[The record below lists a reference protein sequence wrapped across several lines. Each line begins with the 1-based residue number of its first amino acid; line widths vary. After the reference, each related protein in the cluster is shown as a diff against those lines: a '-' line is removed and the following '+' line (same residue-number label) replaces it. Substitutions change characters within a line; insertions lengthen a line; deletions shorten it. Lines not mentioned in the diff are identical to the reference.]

1 MIVSLETL
9 KAHLNLTNDYDDVL
23 LNSKLPTAQAAI
35 GNFIGVD
42 LTTDYTQYVPAVYA
56 AIPVGQTTLEPLP
69 ELISP
74 AVESD
79 APAPL
84 KEAVLQYAAYL
95 FEYREPFITGERATP
110 LPLGIFDLIGRYKV
124 WNF

>member
-9 KAHLNLTNDYDDVL
+9 KAHLNLTNDYDDGL
-23 LNSKLPTAQAAI
+23 LNSKLPVAQAAI

-42 LTTDYTQYVPAVYA
+42 LATAYSQYVAAVYVT
-56 AIPVGQTTLEPLP
+56 IPETGGVP
-69 ELISP
+69 EHQELLTP
-74 AVESD
+74 AVESN
-79 APAPL
+79 APAPI

-110 LPLGIFDLIGRYKV
+110 LPLGIFDLVGRYKV